1 MSPTLFKQCQ
11 ALFYV
16 PFQLEYKDEGDKA
29 NSLMSLSNDVII
41 WSEKG
46 ISRLAWSHQFFLRPY
61 LMVWLGF
68 ELTTSH
74 SADRRS
80 CNSANQV
87 AVMYCCS
94 VWDGLTQTFKI
105 QKLQNRPARV
115 ITKSRYDGSA
125 GPLLDMLG
133 WGSALISQI
142 KQKAVVK
149 FKTQNISRM

>member
-1 MSPTLFKQCQ
+1 
-11 ALFYV
+11 
-16 PFQLEYKDEGDKA
+16 
-29 NSLMSLSNDVII
+29 
-41 WSEKG
+41 
-46 ISRLAWSHQFFLRPY
+46 
-61 LMVWLGF
+61 MVWLGF

-105 QKLQNRPARV
+105 QKLQNHPARV

-149 FKTQNISRM
+149 FKTLNNQMPPTCEICSLFVTFTTISGAAHELDLFHMLFKKIELEPAIIEK